1 MRSLSLDLSI
11 SFGHYFVCAVQVMK
25 KGGNLILC
33 HVHQCFSPP
42 LTSSTVSRVFLSVP
56 PPPPLT
62 LPLTHRVTP
71 RVAGATGAI
80 SALSTPPPIFL
91 SQGAWPGSRGPS
103 LTRSARER
111 HAPRGGEK
119 GRGSTLLH
127 SGQPRVVVFCFVF
140 SLLFFPARDTNTA
153 LWLINRFILFG
164 FATANKCVFFL
175 SCLV

>member
-1 MRSLSLDLSI
+1 M
-11 SFGHYFVCAVQVMK
+11 CAVHVVK
-25 KGGNLILC
+25 KGRNLILFR
-33 HVHQCFSPP
+33 VHQCFSPP
-42 LTSSTVSRVFLSVP
+42 LTSSTVSRMFLSVP
-56 PPPPLT
+56 PPPQLS

-127 SGQPRVVVFCFVF
+127 SGQPLSFFSSFFFFFPPGTQTQCFGWLIGLVMPLQISVVVFL
-140 SLLFFPARDTNTA
+140 S
-153 LWLINRFILFG
+153 WL
-164 FATANKCVFFL
+164 V
-175 SCLV
+175 